1 MSTDYKRI
9 KDLIFIRCQEINE
22 LLVEGN
28 EIKAR
33 DKLIQLLDFHKKNQI
48 VYSELVN
55 HLIREVGLFPYLDE
69 DNSDWED
76 RYVCSLFKADVG
88 LKENLPLHREQSL
101 LLKKLLQGSN
111 IAVSAPTSFGKS
123 FVVDAYIK
131 IKQPKNVM
139 IIVPTIALTDET
151 RRRIYKKFA
160 NDYKIITTAEAE
172 IADKNIFI
180 FPQERAINYVNK
192 VEYFDILIIDEFYKA
207 SSNFE
212 PDRSPSLIKAMIKI
226 GQKSRQRYYLAPN
239 ISNLESN
246 PFTQDMEFLK
256 LDFNTVFLKQY
267 ELYKEIGK
275 DTELKGKKL
284 VEITKREKGKTLIYA
299 GTYSNIEI
307 ISTLLLTS
315 FNEQENNL
323 LNQFSDWL
331 GKNYDYNWQLTK
343 LVKRG
348 VGIHNGRLHRSLSQI
363 QVKLFEEEN
372 GLNKLVS
379 TSSIIEGVNTSAENV
394 IIWMNKNGQKNLNDF
409 TYKNVIGRAGR
420 MFKYFIG
427 NIFILAQPPANV
439 QAQLGIPFPEII
451 LGDLDFQ
458 QHETYLTKEQI
469 AKIKVYDNEMSE
481 IFGYQTYHRLK
492 AESAFQSSDSELIK
506 SIAVDMANNPDSWK
520 GLAFLNKQ
528 KPSEWDTSLYK
539 IINLQPGNWD
549 TTNRKFVNFIKV
561 LSQNWFLSIPK
572 LLIKL
577 EQYDIG
583 LDEFFNLERNVT
595 FKFASILKDINTLQ
609 KEILH
614 NRVDISRFISWV
626 TFAFMP
632 PVAFQLE
639 EYGLPRMI
647 TKKVHKSKIIDFYD
661 RELTIH
667 RTIDIFNEIGKEQ
680 LCNSIEIDNFDR
692 YIIDYFYDG
701 ITLIS

>member
-9 KDLIFIRCQEINE
+9 EDLIFNRCQEINE

-48 VYSELVN
+48 VYTELVN

-88 LKENLPLHREQSL
+88 FKENLPLHREQSL

-123 FVVDAYIK
+123 FVVDAFIK

-256 LDFNTVFLKQY
+256 LNFNTVFLRQY

-275 DTELKGKKL
+275 DSELKGNKL

-315 FNEQENNL
+315 FDEQENNL

-331 GKNYDYNWQLTK
+331 GRNYDYNWQLTK

-379 TSSIIEGVNTSAENV
+379 TSSIIEGINTSAENV
-394 IIWMNKNGQKNLNDF
+394 IIWMNKNGQKKLNDF

-469 AKIKVYDNEMSE
+469 AKIKVYDYEMSE

-520 GLAFLNKQ
+520 GLAFLNQQ
-528 KPSEWDTSLYK
+528 KPSEWDSSLYK

-561 LSQNWFLSIPK
+561 LSRNWFLSIPE

-595 FKFASILKDINTLQ
+595 FKFASILKDVNTLQ
-609 KEILH
+609 KEILR

-667 RTIDIFNEIGKEQ
+667 RTIDIFKEIGKEQ

-701 ITLIS
+701 ITTN

>member
-9 KDLIFIRCQEINE
+9 EDLIFNRCQEINE

-48 VYSELVN
+48 VYTELVN

-88 LKENLPLHREQSL
+88 FKENLPLHREQSL

-256 LDFNTVFLKQY
+256 LNFNTVFLRQY

-275 DTELKGKKL
+275 DSELKGNKL

-315 FNEQENNL
+315 FDEQENNL

-331 GKNYDYNWQLTK
+331 GRNYDYNWQLTK

-379 TSSIIEGVNTSAENV
+379 TSSIIEGINTSAENV
-394 IIWMNKNGQKNLNDF
+394 IIWMNKNGQKKLNDF

-469 AKIKVYDNEMSE
+469 AKIKVYDYEMSE

-520 GLAFLNKQ
+520 GLAFLNQQ
-528 KPSEWDTSLYK
+528 KPSEWDSSLYK

-561 LSQNWFLSIPK
+561 LSRNWFLSIPE

-595 FKFASILKDINTLQ
+595 FKFASILKDVNTLQ
-609 KEILH
+609 KEILR

-667 RTIDIFNEIGKEQ
+667 RTIDIFKEIGKEQ

-701 ITLIS
+701 ITTN